1 MRRPQL
7 PLPKLIFGKQ
17 SPRVA
22 GSSLRRCVGLDPLH
36 CFPPLSLAV
45 IPILLSLLKLLFKRL
60 RNRCPASSMLDH
72 PLLAMSAF
80 LTFSF
85 AGPTLLLARLSAA
98 SCVRFA
104 GPLSKHRDCFCAE
117 RDEAKQKWNSRFAQ
131 NYPES
136 VLERAKGIDH
146 KPFAA
151 LSSTTFEP
159 HRTEK
164 LCFENYT
171 S

>member
-1 MRRPQL
+1 
-7 PLPKLIFGKQ
+7 
-17 SPRVA
+17 
-22 GSSLRRCVGLDPLH
+22 
-36 CFPPLSLAV
+36 
-45 IPILLSLLKLLFKRL
+45 
-60 RNRCPASSMLDH
+60 MLDH

-104 GPLSKHRDCFCAE
+104 NGSSVQNTGIASVRKE
-117 RDEAKQKWNSRFAQ
+117 TKWNSSFAQ

-151 LSSTTFEP
+151 LSYTTFEP